1 MFILNERDGKIYVVF
16 DYRVKILEYRW
27 TRDQNTRI
35 LHEIRQFFFGNLM
48 PFDEWFSNQCDGS
61 LRVCLAASSI
71 RCHKNV
77 QCTLYTDQPAHSNQ
91 FFLTILKI
99 NLIRFIR
106 SVNFMQCVECYISRS
121 REYSFFF
128 LPSLNFSFLVFLRKN
143 SILIH
148 LSCICILIV
157 VQTCLAKRNFIER
170 LHNIRRLFSSG
181 CLLFLCKQQICM
193 LWKCNISW
201 RSKRFHM
208 QMK

>member
-1 MFILNERDGKIYVVF
+1 
-16 DYRVKILEYRW
+16 
-27 TRDQNTRI
+27 
-35 LHEIRQFFFGNLM
+35 M

-128 LPSLNFSFLVFLRKN
+128 VPSLNFSFLLFLRKN

-181 CLLFLCKQQICM
+181 CLFFRLVYTLSCVNNKFVCYESAIFHDVANVFTCRWNKNIH
-193 LWKCNISW
+193 NISHLSINMNKLVYVVG
-201 RSKRFHM
+201 R
-208 QMK
+208 